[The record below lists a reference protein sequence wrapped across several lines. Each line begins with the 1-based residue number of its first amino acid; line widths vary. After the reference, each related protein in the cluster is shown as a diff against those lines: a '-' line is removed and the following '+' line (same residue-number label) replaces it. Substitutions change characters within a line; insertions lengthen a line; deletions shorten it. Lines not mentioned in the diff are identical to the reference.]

1 MFFCLGLGFAS
12 VVWVLENLGYL
23 TFNQNAKLNPMVEQ
37 QVSMWREAKTVP
49 NLLSIL
55 RLALIPVFLWLILR
69 HEGGWAIGLLAF
81 SGLTDYLDGYIAR
94 KYNQVTRL
102 GKLID
107 PAADRLYIFTTLIG
121 LVLTGVIPGWLAAII
136 IARDVMLLIVYPIL
150 ATHGYGPLPVH
161 YLGKAGTF
169 ALLYAF
175 PLLLLANVLS
185 SANFVILPIAWA
197 FALWGAGLYW
207 WAGFVY
213 VKQVRD
219 LVFGVRASR

>member
-1 MFFCLGLGFAS
+1 MG
-12 VVWVLENLGYL
+12 E
-23 TFNQNAKLNPMVEQ
+23 K
-37 QVSMWREAKTVP
+37 QVSMWHEAKTVP
-49 NLLSIL
+49 NLLSFL
-55 RLALIPVFLWLILR
+55 RLALIPLFLWLILR
-69 HEGGWAIGLLAF
+69 HQGTWAVVLLIF
-81 SGLTDYLDGYIAR
+81 SGFTDYLDGFIAR

-121 LVLTGVIPGWLAAII
+121 LVATGVIPFWLAAVVV
-136 IARDVMLLIVYPIL
+136 ARDLMLLIVYPIL

-175 PLLLLANVLS
+175 PLLLLANLFPG
-185 SANFVILPIAWA
+185 ANFVILPLAWA

-207 WAGFVY
+207 WAGFIY
-213 VKQVRD
+213 VKQAKE

>member
-1 MFFCLGLGFAS
+1 MGF
-12 VVWVLENLGYL
+12 L

-49 NLLSIL
+49 NLLSFL

-175 PLLLLANVLS
+175 PLLLLANVFS

-219 LVFGVRASR
+219 LVFGVGASH